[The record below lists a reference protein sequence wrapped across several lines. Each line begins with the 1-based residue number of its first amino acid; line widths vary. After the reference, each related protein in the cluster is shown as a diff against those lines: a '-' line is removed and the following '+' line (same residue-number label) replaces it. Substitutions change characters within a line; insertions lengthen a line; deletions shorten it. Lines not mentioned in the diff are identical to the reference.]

1 MILYQILKIREIKLL
16 YLRNLFV
23 RFQIIIC
30 FNKNLKYAARYQ

>member
-23 RFQIIIC
+23 RFKIIIC
-30 FNKNLKYAARYQ
+30 FNKNLKYAVRYQ